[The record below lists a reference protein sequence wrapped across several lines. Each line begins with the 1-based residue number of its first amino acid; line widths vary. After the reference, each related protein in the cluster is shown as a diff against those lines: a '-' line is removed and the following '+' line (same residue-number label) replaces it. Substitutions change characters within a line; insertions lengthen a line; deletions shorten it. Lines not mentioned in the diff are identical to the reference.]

1 MMTIRLLSLSDRGG
15 EEISVSFALQSGEYI
30 EKKKFL
36 LSTTQVADLGL
47 RVGDC
52 ERECY
57 DAVEYAAKLH
67 FAIKRALTTLG
78 YGSCSEKMLC
88 RKLVMKGVERGV
100 AEDAVAELCER
111 GLLDSS
117 ASAVREVEKCI
128 AKLWGRR
135 RIVATL
141 YEKGYS
147 DRTIKEA
154 LSVLAEVDEVELCVK
169 RLEKQASEIPT
180 DPTERKKL
188 IASLERYGFSSAQIR
203 EAFVR
208 ILESK

>member
-1 MMTIRLLSLSDRGG
+1 MMTVTLLSMADHGG
-15 EEISVSFALQSGEYI
+15 EEISVTFSLQSGDYI
-30 EKKKFL
+30 EKKRFL
-36 LSTTQVADLGL
+36 LSTTQVADLRL
-47 RVGDC
+47 RVGECD
-52 ERECY
+52 RLCY
-57 DAVEYAAKLH
+57 DSVEYAAKLH
-67 FAIKRALTTLG
+67 DATKRALTTLG

-88 RKLVMKGVERGV
+88 RKLVMKGVARGV

-117 ASAVREVEKCI
+117 ASAVREVEKGI

-135 RIVATL
+135 RIAAAL

-147 DRTIKEA
+147 DRTVKEA
-154 LSVLAEVDEVELCVK
+154 LSILAKVDEVELCV
-169 RLEKQASEIPT
+169 RRIEKQAGEIPT

-188 IASLERYGFSSAQIR
+188 IASLERYGFSSSQIR

-208 ILESK
+208 ILEI